1 MASPSDSPESAPPA
15 LAVRVPM
22 RVCTTISARCR
33 CFSRVR
39 TTCASGLSCRMRSS
53 LASFSSVKLL
63 SPGVR
68 SAFRPVNRSV
78 MDHPVSSGGSG
89 SVKPLPSLVGGGDAQ
104 LLAVLRDC
112 APRDP
117 QSVIAQDL
125 HDRGIGQRPARVLLP
140 HDLLDALLDRQ

>member
-1 MASPSDSPESAPPA
+1 
-15 LAVRVPM
+15 
-22 RVCTTISARCR
+22 
-33 CFSRVR
+33 
-39 TTCASGLSCRMRSS
+39 MRSS

-78 MDHPVSSGGSG
+78 MDHPMSSGGSG

-104 LLAVLRDC
+104 LLAVLRDG

-125 HDRGIGQRPARVLLP
+125 HDRGVGEWPARVLLP
-140 HDLLDALLDRQ
+140 HDLLDALLDRQRRDVLALGGADARVKEELH